1 MFIAILGLIA
11 AIAGFAKTFF
21 LPVAFG
27 EFKAPL
33 VIHIHGGF
41 AFAWV
46 ILFLLQTSFIH
57 FRKYALHKSLGWLG
71 IVIAAGVM
79 ITLVPAG
86 MYAVNRDL
94 SDGVGEASYSTL
106 VGVVTSGVMFFAMVV
121 AAMLGRKDPEYHK
134 RFMVLSL
141 IVILWP
147 AWFRFRHYF
156 PSIPRP
162 DIWFALVLADSL
174 IVGAWIWDKVKNG
187 SIHPVLKY
195 VGIFII
201 VEQSFEVF
209 MFDTPLWRS
218 VAVWMFNL
226 F

>member
-1 MFIAILGLIA
+1 LFIAILGLIA
-11 AIAGFAKTFF
+11 ALVGFAKTFF
-21 LPVAFG
+21 LPVAHG

-41 AFAWV
+41 AFAWIV
-46 ILFLLQTSFIH
+46 LFLLQTSLIH
-57 FRKYALHKSLGWLG
+57 FRKYPLHKSFGWLG

-79 ITLVPAG
+79 VTLVPAG

-94 SDGVGEASYSTL
+94 SNGVGEASYSTL
-106 VGVVTSGVMFFAMVV
+106 VGVVTSGAMFFVLVV
-121 AAMLGRKDPEYHK
+121 AAMLGRKDPEHHK
-134 RFMVLSL
+134 RLMVLSL
-141 IVILWP
+141 IVVLWP

-174 IVGAWIWDKVKNG
+174 IVGAWIWDKVRNG

-209 MFDTPLWRS
+209 MFDTPVWRN

>member
-1 MFIAILGLIA
+1 LFIAILGLIA
-11 AIAGFAKTFF
+11 VLVGFAKTFF
-21 LPVAFG
+21 LPVAYG

-46 ILFLLQTSFIH
+46 GLFLLQTSLIH
-57 FRKYALHKSLGWLG
+57 IRKYALHKTFGWLG
-71 IVIAAGVM
+71 IAIASGVM

-86 MYAVNRDL
+86 MYVVKRDL
-94 SDGVGEASYSTL
+94 CNGVGEASYSSL
-106 VGVVTSGVMFFAMVV
+106 VGIVTSGIMFFVLV
-121 AAMLGRKDPEYHK
+121 LAAMLERKDPEYHK
-134 RFMVLSL
+134 RLMVLSL
-141 IVILWP
+141 IVVLWP

-156 PSIPRP
+156 PSVPRP
-162 DIWFALVLADSL
+162 DIWFALVLPDSL

-209 MFDTPLWRS
+209 MFDTPVWRS
-218 VAVWMFNL
+218 VAFWMFNL